1 MGTIVAG
8 TLKKGTLTPNMT
20 LLMGP
25 DIEGGLFKPV
35 SIKSIHYK
43 RMPVTHVVA
52 GQTAALALKKTK
64 KNQVGQPLLAAE
76 VSLPW
81 QVATL
86 PCWHLLLLPHAH
98 DSSVLLVV

>member
-1 MGTIVAG
+1 MLCLFRKEGHQSCSEHSEQYCPPPQVPGVGTIVAG

-64 KNQVGQPLLAAE
+64 KNQVRL
-76 VSLPW
+76 
-81 QVATL
+81 
-86 PCWHLLLLPHAH
+86 
-98 DSSVLLVV
+98 

>member
-1 MGTIVAG
+1 
-8 TLKKGTLTPNMT
+8 MT

-64 KNQVGQPLLAAE
+64 KNQVRLCYACNHRSSLTPL
-76 VSLPW
+76 SP
-81 QVATL
+81 
-86 PCWHLLLLPHAH
+86 
-98 DSSVLLVV
+98 